1 MAGDAAQGH
10 ALRVRLVVRGRVQG
24 VGFRY
29 SAVAEARRLGLAGW
43 ARNTAEGN
51 VEILAEGSPAAVREF
66 VAWCRQGPPMARVSS
81 LQQAEEARD
90 EPLGE
95 FGVKW

>member
-1 MAGDAAQGH
+1 MTDDAALGH
-10 ALRVRLVVRGRVQG
+10 ALRVRVVVRGRVQG

-29 SAVAEARRLGLAGW
+29 AAVAEARRLGLAGW
-43 ARNTAEGN
+43 ARNTPDGN
-51 VEILAEGSPAAVREF
+51 VEILADGPSTAVREF
-66 VAWCRQGPPMARVSS
+66 ITWCRQGPPMARVSG
-81 LQQAEEARD
+81 LQQSEESRD